1 MSREPAAPPD
11 GAELRDTAK
20 LWDKGGRLDPV
31 VERFTVGDD
40 RRHDRKLLKADAV
53 ASLAHADMLGAIGVL
68 AAGELAALREALQE
82 ALAEIDAGRLRIE
95 DDQEDGHSALERF
108 LTRRAGGAG
117 KKIHTGRSRNDQVIA
132 ALRLYTREWLL
143 DFRAAVAGLAGALL
157 DFAGDHERTPMAGRT
172 HMQPAMPSTVGLWA
186 AAFAEALIDDADL
199 IACAYRRNDRSPL
212 GAAAGYGAPLPV
224 DRAMVAAAL
233 GFAGVQ
239 NNVLYVNTSRG
250 ALEAQVVEAAGR
262 VCGTLARLAAD
273 LLLFTMPEIGY
284 FRLPEELTTGS
295 SIMPQKR
302 NPDILELVRAKA
314 AFVDGQAAVIRSIVH
329 HLPSGYHRDLQQTKG
344 PFLNALEEAAGSVT
358 VMRLAVPRLAVDH
371 GRLRA
376 GCTPELMATDRAYA
390 LVAQGVAFRDAYRQ
404 IGAELSTAGSGGRLH
419 DGAALDAALAKDY
432 PGAPGNLAL
441 DGARRELRQVR
452 GAVER
457 DRAAVTGALV
467 RLAGP
472 AAARLTGARPAE
484 NGPEAADGR

>member
-1 MSREPAAPPD
+1 MSGDR
-11 GAELRDTAK
+11 AK
-20 LWDKGGRLDPV
+20 LWDKGGRLDPM

-53 ASLAHADMLGAIGVL
+53 ASLAHADMLGAIGIL
-68 AAGELAALREALQE
+68 TASERAGLRDALQA
-82 ALAEIDAGRLRIE
+82 ALAEIDAGRFRIG
-95 DDQEDGHSALERF
+95 DDEEDGHSALERF
-108 LTRRAGGAG
+108 LTRRAGDAG

-143 DFRAAVAGLAGALL
+143 DFRASVAELAAALI
-157 DFAGDHERTPMAGRT
+157 DFAVLHERTPMAGRT

-199 IACAYRRNDRSPL
+199 IACSYRRNDRSPL

-224 DRAMVAAAL
+224 DRAMVAKAL

-250 ALEAQVVEAAGR
+250 ALEAQVVEAAGC
-262 VCGTLARLAAD
+262 VCGTLARLAWD
-273 LLLFTMPEIGY
+273 LLLFTLPEIGC

-302 NPDILELVRAKA
+302 NPDLLELVRAKA
-314 AFVDGQAAVIRSIVH
+314 AFVDGQAATIRSIVH

-344 PFLNALEEAAGSVT
+344 PFLTALEEAAGIVL
-358 VMRLAVPRLAVDH
+358 VMRLAVARLAVDR

-376 GCTPELMATDRAYA
+376 GCTPELMATDRVYG
-390 LVAQGVAFRDAYRQ
+390 LVAQGAAFRDAYRQ
-404 IGAELSTAGSGGRLH
+404 VGAELRAAGRRGRPQ
-419 DGAALDAALAKDY
+419 DGPALDAALAKDY

-441 DGARRELRQVR
+441 DGARQELRKLQA
-452 GAVER
+452 AVER

-472 AAARLTGARPAE
+472 AAARLTEDSRSAVD
-484 NGPEAADGR
+484 GPEAADER

>member
-1 MSREPAAPPD
+1 MSRARA
-11 GAELRDTAK
+11 R

-68 AAGELAALREALQE
+68 AADELAALREALHE
-82 ALAEIDAGRLRIE
+82 ALAEIDAGRFRIG
-95 DDQEDGHSALERF
+95 DDEEDGHSALERF
-108 LTRRAGGAG
+108 LTRRVGEAG

-132 ALRLYTREWLL
+132 ALRLYAREWLL
-143 DFRAAVAGLAGALL
+143 DFRWGVADLAAALL
-157 DFAGDHERTPMAGRT
+157 DFAGAHARTPMAGRT
-172 HMQPAMPSTVGLWA
+172 HLQPAMPSTVGLWA

-199 IACAYRRNDRSPL
+199 VACAYRRNDRNPL

-224 DRAMVAAAL
+224 DRGMVAAAL
-233 GFAGVQ
+233 GFSGVQ

-262 VCGTLARLAAD
+262 VCGTLARLAQD
-273 LLLFTMPEIGY
+273 LLLFSLPELGY

-302 NPDILELVRAKA
+302 NPDLLELVRAKA
-314 AFVDGQAAVIRSIVH
+314 AFVDGQAAIIRSITH

-344 PFLNALEEAAGSVT
+344 PFLTALEEAAGSVT
-358 VMRLAVPRLAVDH
+358 VMRLAVPLLAVDQ

-376 GCTPELMATDRAYA
+376 GCTEELMATDRAYA
-390 LVAQGVAFRDAYRQ
+390 LVAQGMPFRDAYRQ
-404 IGAELSTAGSGGRLH
+404 VGAELREAGRGGPLR
-419 DGAALDAALAKDY
+419 DGAALAAALAKDY

-441 DGARRELRQVR
+441 DGAWREVRKLRN
-452 GAVER
+452 GVED
-457 DRAAVTGALV
+457 DRSVVTRALV
-467 RLAGP
+467 RLAGS
-472 AAARLTGARPAE
+472 AAARLTDAGPAAGGPATGE
-484 NGPEAADGR
+484 PEAADGR